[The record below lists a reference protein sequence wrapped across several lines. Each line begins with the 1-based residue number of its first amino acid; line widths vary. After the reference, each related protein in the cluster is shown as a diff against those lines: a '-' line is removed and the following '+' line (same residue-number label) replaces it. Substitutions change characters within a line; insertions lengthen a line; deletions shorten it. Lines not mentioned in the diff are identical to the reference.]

1 MNNIKELEHALA
13 LARKELDD
21 KSANW
26 KLPPEANIWEWKVEA
41 TGCVDVFDFVKE
53 RTAQAY
59 NAFSN
64 ALTEY
69 YYLFEKPHPYL
80 RSEHSRK
87 MVRGIVTKSNLL
99 ILPFHRWFIVK
110 TNSHLEGCIY
120 VQITDVE
127 HTQFKSGIFP
137 ERLRNTEE

>member
-13 LARKELDD
+13 LARKELDT

-26 KLPPEANIWEWKVEA
+26 KLPPEANVWEWKVEA
-41 TGCVDVFDFVKE
+41 TGQPDVFTFVKE
-53 RTAQAY
+53 RTPQAY

-69 YYLFEKPHPYL
+69 YYLFEKAHPYL
-80 RSEHSRK
+80 RDESSRK
-87 MVRGIVTKSNLL
+87 TIQGVITKSNLL
-99 ILPFHRWFIVK
+99 MFPFGGWVIVK
-110 TNSHLEGCIY
+110 TDPRFDICSA
-120 VQITDVE
+120 VVITDAE

-137 ERLRNTEE
+137 ERLRNTKE